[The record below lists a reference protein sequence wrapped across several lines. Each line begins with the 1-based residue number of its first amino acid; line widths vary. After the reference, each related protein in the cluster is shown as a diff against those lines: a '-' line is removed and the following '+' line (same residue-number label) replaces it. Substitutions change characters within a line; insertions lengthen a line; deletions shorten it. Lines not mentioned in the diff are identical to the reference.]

1 MAVVVDSE
9 ICFVDERQ
17 ATVTWPGVENG
28 RRLLF
33 GGNRAALRWK
43 VHVGSVTTTFSTV
56 VFTTADKAGPP
67 RPKIP
72 WACLTT
78 N

>member
-9 ICFVDERQ
+9 VCFVDESQ
-17 ATVTWPGVENG
+17 ATVAWPGVENG

-43 VHVGSVTTTFSTV
+43 VHVGGRHGVGVKTTV
-56 VFTTADKAGPP
+56 TTADKAGPP
-67 RPKIP
+67 RPGILRY
-72 WACLTT
+72 A
-78 N
+78 